1 MILAKH
7 TLVPLLVFLLL
18 GSIIGKLPVKDIV
31 SDERFHQPRNASQVF
46 ANAGVVFLLGLLFWG
61 LSVLGVSLLNHQD
74 LQKLMLVSVAI
85 CMADTISS
93 EIGSRFG
100 GIPKD
105 LLTYKPLSAGVSGG
119 VTLLGTL
126 SGLFGSLL
134 IITIGSYQISMSLY
148 EFFVFVFLGFLGML
162 VDSFMGSK
170 FQYKVEVNG
179 KWQDSST
186 NDRGHR
192 FKGLKF
198 ISNNTVNF
206 ISNLLIICIL
216 TCILLQ

>member
-1 MILAKH
+1 
-7 TLVPLLVFLLL
+7 
-18 GSIIGKLPVKDIV
+18 
-31 SDERFHQPRNASQVF
+31 
-46 ANAGVVFLLGLLFWG
+46 
-61 LSVLGVSLLNHQD
+61 
-74 LQKLMLVSVAI
+74 
-85 CMADTISS
+85 
-93 EIGSRFG
+93 
-100 GIPKD
+100 
-105 LLTYKPLSAGVSGG
+105 VSGG

-162 VDSFMGSK
+162 IDSFIGSK